1 MKSLF
6 LKIFL
11 SFWAALA
18 LSLVLAILVT
28 IALRPA
34 RGIGSQAP
42 QTLAEAVNAYQTGGQ
57 RAAHDYLEE
66 VFRTQHVRAFVFDPA
81 GHELAGRQHV
91 PPWIEDAR
99 QGTAPQ
105 GGATLPSGS
114 PLAGS
119 SQNGSPQNASP
130 QNASPQNGS
139 SADASSANGAAAGGT
154 ARAGSP
160 RHRSWMDNLLPDR
173 IIRQALTLDGKRY
186 TLVLELPPGRRGF
199 LGPNDIPL
207 LGIAIILSGLVCY
220 LLSWSVTSPVI
231 RLRKAAQSLAAGD
244 LSARA
249 GATASGRR
257 DELTELMRDFDR
269 MAERI
274 EALVDSQS
282 RLLKDVSHELRS
294 PLARLSVAL
303 GLARQRATPEIVG
316 SLNRIELETDR
327 LNQLIQRLL
336 TISRLESGTDG
347 LRKSRLSLRELLEQ
361 VAYDAEYESPGRG
374 CRVAET
380 ETVAAHASP
389 GADEFLVDADPDL
402 LRSAVENVVRNATR
416 YTAEGTTVEVR
427 LERQQDANGEQIVIH
442 VLDSGPGVPDEAL
455 SKIFEPFYRLDDA
468 RNRQTGGAGL
478 GLSIADRAIKLHGG
492 QVRASNRKEGG
503 LEVEIRIPAAPPVRG
518 FALPA
523 HS

>member
-18 LSLVLAILVT
+18 LSSVLAIVVT
-28 IALRPA
+28 IALRPT
-34 RGIGSQAP
+34 RHGIENQAP

-57 RAAHDYLEE
+57 RGVHDYLEE
-66 VFRTQHVRAFVFDPA
+66 LFRTQNVRAFVFDPA
-81 GHELAGRQHV
+81 GHELSGRHV
-91 PPWIEDAR
+91 PSWIEE
-99 QGTAPQ
+99 
-105 GGATLPSGS
+105 GGASQ
-114 PLAGS
+114 AGS
-119 SQNGSPQNASP
+119 SPI
-130 QNASPQNGS
+130 GS
-139 SADASSANGAAAGGT
+139 SPGGPP
-154 ARAGSP
+154 RIGSP
-160 RHRSWMDNLLPDR
+160 RHRSWIDSLLPDR
-173 IIRQALTLDGKRY
+173 IMRQSLTLDGKRY
-186 TLVLELPPGRRGF
+186 TLVLELPPGPRAF
-199 LGPNDIPL
+199 FGPNDIPL
-207 LGIAIILSGLVCY
+207 LGIAVILSGLVCY
-220 LLSWSVTSPVI
+220 LLSWSVTSPVT

-249 GATASGRR
+249 GAPSGGRS

-274 EALVDSQS
+274 EGLVDSQS

-303 GLARQRATPEIVG
+303 GLARQRAASEVGPEAAPELEIA
-316 SLNRIELETDR
+316 LNRIELEADR

-347 LRKSRLSLRELLEQ
+347 LRKTTLSLRELVEQ
-361 VAYDAEYESPGRG
+361 VARDAEYETPGRP
-374 CRVAET
+374 CRVTAP
-380 ETVAAHASP
+380 AHATNADATDT
-389 GADEFLVDADPDL
+389 GENEYDEFLVEADPDL
-402 LRSAVENVVRNATR
+402 LRSAVENAVRNATR

-427 LERQQDANGEQIVIH
+427 LEWQQAANGENEIIVR

-455 SKIFEPFYRLDDA
+455 PKIFEPFYRLDDA
-468 RNRQTGGAGL
+468 RNGQTGGAGL
-478 GLSIADRAIKLHGG
+478 GLSIADRAIRLHGG
-492 QVRASNRKEGG
+492 ILRASNRKEGG
-503 LEVEIRIPAAPPVRG
+503 LQVEIRIPAGPPVKG